1 LCPRNP
7 LETLDKNVRKCQCI
21 RTLTIVSHG
30 GYRRQGG
37 FRMTRPPGSNDPIHK
52 PDMIAHANSSG
63 FGAAL
68 AGAMCDKCYINIMS
82 CETAAVANITLK
94 NIAEASGCKVRGTIG
109 LFTRRTGWSIWS
121 GRWSEWEVE
130 NGVMEC
136 DPSGNCKA
144 IYGPGSKG
152 GRVW

>member
-1 LCPRNP
+1 MATRCLT
-7 LETLDKNVRKCQCI
+7 ET
-21 RTLTIVSHG
+21 
-30 GYRRQGG
+30 
-37 FRMTRPPGSNDPIHK
+37 
-52 PDMIAHANSSG
+52 
-63 FGAAL
+63 GAAR
-68 AGAMCDKCYINIMS
+68 ANGVVGAPQQILTVFELLRFRCLRIVARYYHLEELNPVTRM
-82 CETAAVANITLK
+82 AARRPSSLLSADVHDRPSN
-94 NIAEASGCKVRGTIG
+94 CKVRGTIG
-109 LFTRRTGWSIWS
+109 LLIRRTGWSIWT